1 MNSSLMNSRL
11 MNSRAMN
18 SRLPL
23 SVALLL
29 AAGVLPALAQDDVPS
44 LPAVQAVRFVADCAH
59 PALPRQRE
67 VADWTGLDNFGQ
79 VYAARGRL
87 MLGIARACQ
96 APGVERVR
104 VVTTTGAGPTP
115 DRRVA
120 VEVAIEYALPL

>member
-1 MNSSLMNSRL
+1 MNSCAMNSRVMNSRL
-11 MNSRAMN
+11 T
-18 SRLPL
+18 L
-23 SVALLL
+23 SVALVLS
-29 AAGVLPALAQDDVPS
+29 AGVLPAFAQDDLSS

-59 PALPRQRE
+59 PVLPEQRE

-104 VVTTTGAGPTP
+104 VVTTTGAKPIP
-115 DRRVA
+115 DSRVTVEGA
-120 VEVAIEYALPL
+120 VEYALPL